1 MNDLA
6 FFRTLSTISSFGMIA
21 DGDHVI
27 VALSGGADSVALLA
41 AMAEIAPR
49 YRLTLSAAHVHHGL
63 RGVEADRDAAFAE
76 RVTQQV
82 AGRYGLAIPFYLHK
96 ADVKKAA
103 KEQKLSTQ
111 ETGRLVRD
119 VYFRRLMDEIGATK
133 IATGHTAS
141 DNAETLL
148 MRLVTGA
155 GPEGLSG
162 IPPVRP
168 PYIRPLI
175 ETTRAEVEAFLTERG
190 IPWIVD
196 SSNLKNDYLRN
207 RIRNEIMP
215 ALAAV
220 NPSVQERLIEAAAA
234 CRDAFALLSAAAR
247 DFVSRYAE
255 DGTIRVAELSALD
268 PAVASEAVKLLIFE
282 AAGPRKTPLRLSRP
296 HIDAVLRLA
305 ADPTHGTRTVRLP
318 GGLAARR
325 VYDSLAITRAAALPG
340 SDSPVLPETPLA
352 IPGVTPLPCGGLVVT
367 ARIIE
372 AVPSVTDHDHPGGTD
387 RGPSG
392 RERIT
397 ALLDYDRI
405 SHPPAARGRRPGDRV
420 TLPAGSGT
428 KKLSD
433 LLIDAKVPRHE
444 RDLVPILVCGSDI
457 MWVMGWGADGRFAPT
472 DKTRRLLR
480 VTFTSADE

>member
-1 MNDLA
+1 
-6 FFRTLSTISSFGMIA
+6 MIA
-21 DGDHVI
+21 DRDHLL

-49 YRLTLSAAHVHHGL
+49 YNLKLSAAHVHHGL
-63 RGVEADRDAAFAE
+63 RGAEADRDAAFAE
-76 RVTQQV
+76 TVTQQV

-96 ADVKKAA
+96 ADVKTVA

-111 ETGRLVRD
+111 EAGRFVRD
-119 VYFRRLMDEIGATK
+119 TYLRRVMDEAGATK

-141 DNAETLL
+141 DNAETFL

-162 IPPVRP
+162 IPPVRL

-175 ETTRAEVEAFLTERG
+175 GTSRAEVEAFLAERG

-196 SSNLKNDYLRN
+196 SSNLKSDYLRN

-220 NPSVQERLIEAAAA
+220 NPSVQERLVEAAAA
-234 CRDAFALLSAAAR
+234 CRDAFALLSAAA
-247 DFVSRYAE
+247 DGFIARYA
-255 DGTIRVAELSALD
+255 DGGMVRVAELSALD
-268 PAVASEAVKLLIFE
+268 PAVASEVIKLLIFN

-296 HIDAVLRLA
+296 HIEAILGLADAPSR
-305 ADPTHGTRTVRLP
+305 GTRTVRLP
-318 GGLAARR
+318 GGLVARR
-325 VYDSLAITRAAALPG
+325 VYEILTITRPAARPG
-340 SDSPVLPETPLA
+340 SKTPVLPETPLA
-352 IPGVTPLPCGGLVVT
+352 IPGVTRFPSGGLVAT
-367 ARIIE
+367 ACIIE
-372 AVPSVTDHDHPGGTD
+372 AAPHVTDPGHSDGTD

-392 RERIT
+392 RGQTT

-405 SHPPAARGRRPGDRV
+405 SHPPAVRGRRPGDRV

-433 LLIDAKVPRHE
+433 LFIDGKVPSHE
-444 RDLVPILVCGSDI
+444 RDLVPVLISGKDI
-457 MWVMGWGADGRFAPT
+457 IWVMGWGADGRFAPT
-472 DKTRRLLR
+472 DKTRRLLS

>member
-1 MNDLA
+1 ML
-6 FFRTLSTISSFGMIA
+6 A
-21 DGDHVI
+21 DGDHLL

-63 RGVEADRDAAFAE
+63 RGAEADRDAAFAE
-76 RVTQQV
+76 QVTQQV
-82 AGRYGLAIPFYLHK
+82 AGRCGLAIPFYLHK
-96 ADVKKAA
+96 ADVKKVA

-111 ETGRLVRD
+111 EAGRLVRD
-119 VYFRRLMDEIGATK
+119 AYLRRVMDEAGATK

-141 DNAETLL
+141 DNAETFL

-162 IPPVRP
+162 IPPVRL

-175 ETTRAEVEAFLTERG
+175 ETIRTEVEAFLTERG

-220 NPSVQERLIEAAAA
+220 NPSVLERLIEAVAAY
-234 CRDAFALLSAAAR
+234 RDAFAVLSAAAD
-247 DFVSRYAE
+247 DFVARYAE
-255 DGTIRVAELSALD
+255 DGTLRVAELSALD
-268 PAVASEAVKLLIFE
+268 PAVASEAVKLLIFA

-296 HIDAVLRLA
+296 HIEAVLRLA

-318 GGLAARR
+318 GGLVARR
-325 VYDSLAITRAAALPG
+325 VYDTLAITRG
-340 SDSPVLPETPLA
+340 SARPDGSTPVLPETPLT
-352 IPGVTPLPCGGLVVT
+352 IPGATSLASGGLVAT

-372 AVPSVTDHDHPGGTD
+372 AASPVNDRDHPGGAD

-405 SHPPAARGRRPGDRV
+405 SHPPAVRGRRPGDRV
-420 TLPAGSGT
+420 TLPAGAGT

-444 RDLVPILVCGSDI
+444 RDLVPILVSGSDI
-457 MWVMGWGADGRFAPT
+457 IWVMGWGADGRFAPT
-472 DKTRRLLR
+472 DKTRRLLS